1 MLLIHRHNSSAFPPG
16 RQVEDMKSDLAG
28 IDIFLEFALALRGI
42 VFRRNH
48 CRFRFTVLEV
58 FHLRMYVGMHVEVNA
73 LV

>member
-1 MLLIHRHNSSAFPPG
+1 
-16 RQVEDMKSDLAG
+16 MKSDLAG